1 MFKRATA
8 LVPWLDSLPRMEPT
22 NKKLGALTIGAI
34 GVVFGDIGTSPLY
47 AFKESFHPAHGI
59 PLNQVTVFGILSVM
73 FWAMTALVTVKYL
86 LFMMRADNKG
96 EGGILALTALAQRCF
111 RKGTRQHWWVVA
123 LGMFGA
129 AMFYGDAIITPAMSV
144 LSAMEGLKIVTPELE
159 KFVLPM
165 SIGIMVG
172 LFAIQ
177 RHGTAA
183 VGKFFGPTMVLWFL
197 VLAVLGAVQI
207 AQHPGILAALNPWH
221 SWQFFIEHKF
231 AAWITL
237 GAVVL
242 CVTGGEAL
250 YADMGHFGRTP
261 IRLGWFAIVWP
272 ALLLNYYGQG
282 ALVLA
287 NPAAVANPFY
297 LMVPDWALIPLIVLA
312 TSAAIIASQ
321 AVISGAFSLTKQ
333 AVQLGY
339 LPRFNIQ
346 HTNEREAGQIY
357 VPFVNWGLLIGI
369 IALVVIFKKSENLAA
384 AYGIA
389 VMLTMTID
397 TLLLFVVMIKIWKW
411 NPLATIV
418 IILGIL
424 ANDIMFLSA
433 TFTKIAEGGWFPL
446 LIGAGV
452 FTIMSTWRRGREIV
466 RRKVNDGAMPLK
478 GFVDSISLSDT
489 PRVEGTG
496 VFMTTNPDG
505 VPNALLHNLK
515 HNKVL
520 HGRVIILSIQIE
532 DIPRVPKE
540 DYIWINSL
548 GHGFYSITA
557 HYGFKETPNVP
568 AMMEDCRLQSM
579 NFDMMETSFFVNRES
594 LIATPRG
601 GMALWREHLFVWMS
615 HLAAKASDYFRIPT
629 NRVVE
634 LGTQVEI

>member
-1 MFKRATA
+1 
-8 LVPWLDSLPRMEPT
+8 MESKD
-22 NKKLGALTIGAI
+22 KKLSALTIGAI

-47 AFKESFHPAHGI
+47 ALKESFSPTHGI
-59 PLNQVTVFGILSVM
+59 PLNTTTVYGILSVM

-86 LFMMRADNKG
+86 VFMMRADNKG

-111 RKGTRQHWWVVA
+111 RKGTRRHWWVVA

-129 AMFYGDAIITPAMSV
+129 AMFYGDAIITPAISV
-144 LSAMEGLKIVTPELE
+144 LSAVEGLGLVEPALNQ
-159 KFVLPM
+159 FVVPI
-165 SIGIMVG
+165 SIGILIA
-172 LFAIQ
+172 LFAVQ

-183 VGKFFGPTMVLWFL
+183 VGLFFGPVMVLWFV
-197 VLAVLGAVQI
+197 VLAVLGILQI
-207 AQHPGILAALNPWH
+207 INNPAILQAFNPWY
-221 SWQFFIEHKF
+221 SWQFFIEHKV

-250 YADMGHFGRTP
+250 YADMGHFGRRP
-261 IRLGWFAIVWP
+261 IRLGWFSLVWP
-272 ALLLNYYGQG
+272 ALLLNYFGQG
-282 ALVLA
+282 ALLLS
-287 NPAAVANPFY
+287 NPNAIKNPFY
-297 LMVPDWALIPLIVLA
+297 LMAPNWALLPMVGLA
-312 TSAAIIASQ
+312 ACATVIASQ

-333 AVQLGY
+333 AIQLGY

-346 HTNEREAGQIY
+346 HTNEKESGQIY
-357 VPFVNWGLLIGI
+357 IPFINWGLLVGI
-369 IALVVIFKKSENLAA
+369 IALVVIFKNSSNLAA

-397 TLLLFVVMIKIWKW
+397 TLLLLVVMVYIWTW
-411 NPLATIV
+411 SRVFAA
-418 IILGIL
+418 ILVGGIL
-424 ANDIMFLSA
+424 ANDFMFLSA
-433 TFTKIAEGGWFPL
+433 TATKIGDGGWFPL
-446 LIGAGV
+446 VIGVAM
-452 FTIMSTWRRGREIV
+452 FTVMSTWRRGREIV

-478 GFVDSISLSDT
+478 GFVESIALSDT

-496 VFMTTNPDG
+496 VFMTTNPEG

-520 HGRVIILSIQIE
+520 HGRVIILSIVIE

-540 DYIWINSL
+540 DYIWIDNH
-548 GHGFYSITA
+548 GHGFYTITA
-557 HYGFKETPNVP
+557 HYGFKESPNVP
-568 AMMEDCRLQSM
+568 VMLEDCRLQSM
-579 NFDMMETSFFVNRES
+579 KFDMMDTSFFVNRES
-594 LIATPRG
+594 LIATPKG
-601 GMALWREHLFVWMS
+601 GMALWREHIFVWMS

>member
-1 MFKRATA
+1 
-8 LVPWLDSLPRMEPT
+8 MEPT
-22 NKKLGALTIGAI
+22 NKKLSALTIGAI

-47 AFKESFHPAHGI
+47 ALKESFSPAHGI
-59 PLNQVTVFGILSVM
+59 PLNQATVFGILSVM

-86 LFMMRADNKG
+86 MFMMRADNKG

-111 RKGTRQHWWVVA
+111 RKGTRRHWWVVA

-129 AMFYGDAIITPAMSV
+129 AMFYGDAIITPAISV
-144 LSAMEGLKIVTPELE
+144 LSAVEGLGLVEPALNQ
-159 KFVLPM
+159 FVVPI
-165 SIGIMVG
+165 SIGILIA
-172 LFAIQ
+172 LFAVQ

-183 VGKFFGPTMVLWFL
+183 VGRFFGPVMVLWFL
-197 VLAVLGAVQI
+197 VLAILGVLQI
-207 AQHPGILAALNPWH
+207 INNPGILHAFNPWY
-221 SWQFFIEHKF
+221 SWQFFIEHKV

-250 YADMGHFGRTP
+250 YADMGHFGRKP
-261 IRLGWFAIVWP
+261 IRVGWFSLVWP
-272 ALLLNYYGQG
+272 ALLLNYFGQG
-282 ALVLA
+282 ALLLS
-287 NPAAVANPFY
+287 NPDAIKNPFY
-297 LMVPDWALIPLIVLA
+297 LMAPNWALLPMVGLA
-312 TSAAIIASQ
+312 ACATVIASQ

-333 AVQLGY
+333 AIQLGY
-339 LPRFNIQ
+339 LPRFSIQ
-346 HTNEREAGQIY
+346 HTNELESGQIY
-357 VPFVNWGLLIGI
+357 IPFINWGLLLGI
-369 IALVVIFKKSENLAA
+369 IALVLIFKNSSNLAA

-397 TLLLFVVMIKIWKW
+397 TLLLLVVMVYIWKW
-411 NPLATIV
+411 SKLFAFVLIG
-418 IILGIL
+418 GIL

-433 TFTKIAEGGWFPL
+433 TATKIGDGGWFPL
-446 LIGAGV
+446 VIGAAM

-478 GFVDSISLSDT
+478 GFVESISLSDT

-496 VFMTTNPDG
+496 VFMTTNPGG

-520 HGRVIILSIQIE
+520 HGRVIILSIMIE

-540 DYIWINSL
+540 DYIWIDNL

-568 AMMEDCRLQSM
+568 TMMNDCRLQSM
-579 NFDMMETSFFVNRES
+579 TFDMMDTSFFVNRES

>member
-1 MFKRATA
+1 
-8 LVPWLDSLPRMEPT
+8 MESKD
-22 NKKLGALTIGAI
+22 KKLSALTIGAI

-47 AFKESFHPAHGI
+47 ALKESFSPTHGI
-59 PLNQVTVFGILSVM
+59 PLNATTVYGILSVM

-111 RKGTRQHWWVVA
+111 RKGTRRHWWVVA

-129 AMFYGDAIITPAMSV
+129 AMFYGDAIITPAISV
-144 LSAMEGLKIVTPELE
+144 LSAVEGLGLVEPALNQ
-159 KFVLPM
+159 FVVPI
-165 SIGIMVG
+165 SIGILIA
-172 LFAIQ
+172 LFAVQ

-183 VGKFFGPTMVLWFL
+183 VGLFFGPVMVLWFL
-197 VLAVLGAVQI
+197 VLAILGMVQI
-207 AQHPGILAALNPWH
+207 VNNPAVLQAFNPWY
-221 SWQFFIEHKF
+221 SWQFFIEHKV

-250 YADMGHFGRTP
+250 YADMGHFGRKP
-261 IRLGWFAIVWP
+261 IRVGWFSLVWP
-272 ALLLNYYGQG
+272 ALLLNYFGQG
-282 ALVLA
+282 ALLLS
-287 NPAAVANPFY
+287 NPDAIKNPFY
-297 LMVPDWALIPLIVLA
+297 LMAPNWALLPMVGLA
-312 TSAAIIASQ
+312 ACATVIASQ

-333 AVQLGY
+333 AIQLGY
-339 LPRFNIQ
+339 LPRFSIQ
-346 HTNEREAGQIY
+346 HTNEKESGQIY
-357 VPFVNWGLLIGI
+357 IPFINWGLLIGI
-369 IALVVIFKKSENLAA
+369 ITLVIIFKNSSNLAA

-397 TLLLFVVMIKIWKW
+397 TLLLLVVMVYIWKW
-411 NPLATIV
+411 SRFFAA
-418 IILGIL
+418 ILVGGIL
-424 ANDIMFLSA
+424 TNDLMFLSA
-433 TFTKIAEGGWFPL
+433 TATKIGDGGWFPL
-446 LIGAGV
+446 VIGVAM
-452 FTIMSTWRRGREIV
+452 FTVMSTWRRGREIV

-478 GFVDSISLSDT
+478 GFVESISLSDT

-520 HGRVIILSIQIE
+520 HGRVIILSIVIE

-540 DYIWINSL
+540 DYIWIDNH
-548 GHGFYSITA
+548 GHGFYTITA
-557 HYGFKETPNVP
+557 HYGFKESPNVP
-568 AMMEDCRLQSM
+568 VMLEDCRLQSM
-579 NFDMMETSFFVNRES
+579 KFDMMDTSFFVNRES
-594 LIATPRG
+594 LIATPKG
-601 GMALWREHLFVWMS
+601 GMALWREHIFVWMS

>member
-1 MFKRATA
+1 
-8 LVPWLDSLPRMEPT
+8 MESKD
-22 NKKLGALTIGAI
+22 KKLSALTIGAI

-47 AFKESFHPAHGI
+47 ALKESFSPTHGI
-59 PLNQVTVFGILSVM
+59 PLNPTTVYGILSVM

-86 LFMMRADNKG
+86 VFMMRADNKG

-111 RKGTRQHWWVVA
+111 RKGTRRHWWVVA

-129 AMFYGDAIITPAMSV
+129 AMFYGDAIITPAISV
-144 LSAMEGLKIVTPELE
+144 LSAVEGLGLVEPALNQ
-159 KFVLPM
+159 FVVPI
-165 SIGIMVG
+165 SVGILIA
-172 LFAIQ
+172 LFAVQ

-183 VGKFFGPTMVLWFL
+183 VGLFFGPVMVLWFL
-197 VLAVLGAVQI
+197 VLAMLGVLQIVNNPAVLQ
-207 AQHPGILAALNPWH
+207 AFNPWY
-221 SWQFFIEHKF
+221 SWQFFIEHKV

-250 YADMGHFGRTP
+250 YADMGHFGRKP
-261 IRLGWFAIVWP
+261 IRVGWFSLVWP
-272 ALLLNYYGQG
+272 ALLLNYFGQG
-282 ALVLA
+282 ALLLS
-287 NPAAVANPFY
+287 NPDAVKSPFY
-297 LMVPDWALIPLIVLA
+297 LMAPNWALLPMVGLA
-312 TSAAIIASQ
+312 ACATVIASQ

-333 AVQLGY
+333 AIQLGY
-339 LPRFNIQ
+339 LPRFSIQ
-346 HTNEREAGQIY
+346 HTNEKESGQIY
-357 VPFVNWGLLIGI
+357 IPFINWGLLIGI
-369 IALVVIFKKSENLAA
+369 IALVVIFKNSSNLAA

-397 TLLLFVVMIKIWKW
+397 TLLLLVVMVYIWKW
-411 NPLATIV
+411 SRFFAAVLV
-418 IILGIL
+418 GGIL
-424 ANDIMFLSA
+424 TNDLMFLSA
-433 TFTKIAEGGWFPL
+433 TATKIGDGGWFPL
-446 LIGAGV
+446 VIGVAM
-452 FTIMSTWRRGREIV
+452 FTVMSTWRRGREIV

-478 GFVDSISLSDT
+478 GFVESISLSDT

-520 HGRVIILSIQIE
+520 HGRVIILSIVIE

-540 DYIWINSL
+540 DYIWIDNH
-548 GHGFYSITA
+548 GHGFYTITA
-557 HYGFKETPNVP
+557 HYGFKESPNVP
-568 AMMEDCRLQSM
+568 VMLDDCRLQSM
-579 NFDMMETSFFVNRES
+579 KFDMMDTSFFVNRES
-594 LIATPRG
+594 LIATPKG
-601 GMALWREHLFVWMS
+601 GMALWREHIFVWMS

>member
-1 MFKRATA
+1 M
-8 LVPWLDSLPRMEPT
+8 DST
-22 NKKLGALTIGAI
+22 NKKLSALTIGAI

-47 AFKESFHPAHGI
+47 ALKESFSPSHGI
-59 PLNQVTVFGILSVM
+59 PLNQTTVYGILSVM

-86 LFMMRADNKG
+86 VFMMRADNKG

-111 RKGTRQHWWVVA
+111 RKGTRRHWWVVA

-129 AMFYGDAIITPAMSV
+129 AMFYGDAIITPAISV
-144 LSAMEGLKIVTPELE
+144 LSAVEGLELVTPALN
-159 KFVLPM
+159 KFVVPIAIAIL
-165 SIGIMVG
+165 IV
-172 LFAIQ
+172 LFFVQ

-183 VGKFFGPTMVLWFL
+183 VGRFFGPVMVVWFI
-197 VLAVLGAVQI
+197 VLAVLGISQI
-207 AQHPGILAALNPWH
+207 INNPSILGALNPWY
-221 SWQFFIEHKF
+221 SWQFFIEYKV

-250 YADMGHFGRTP
+250 YADMGHFGRKP
-261 IRLGWFAIVWP
+261 IRFGWFTLVWP
-272 ALLLNYYGQG
+272 ALLLNYFGQG
-282 ALVLA
+282 ALMLA
-287 NPAAVANPFY
+287 NPETVKNPFY
-297 LMVPDWALIPLIVLA
+297 LMTPSWALIPMVMLA
-312 TSAAIIASQ
+312 TCATVIASQ

-333 AVQLGY
+333 AIQLGY
-339 LPRFNIQ
+339 LPRFSIQ
-346 HTNEREAGQIY
+346 YTNEKEAGQIY
-357 VPFVNWGLLIGI
+357 IPFINWGLLVGI
-369 IALVVIFKKSENLAA
+369 IALVLIFKSSSNLAA

-397 TLLLFVVMIKIWKW
+397 TVLLLVVMLYIWKW
-411 NPLATIV
+411 NRFLS
-418 IILGIL
+418 ILLIGGIL
-424 ANDIMFLSA
+424 INDFMFLSA
-433 TFTKIAEGGWFPL
+433 TFTKIGEGGWFPL
-446 LIGAGV
+446 VIGAV
-452 FTIMSTWRRGREIV
+452 MFTIMSTWRRGREIV

-478 GFVDSISLSDT
+478 GFVESISMSDT

-496 VFMTTNPDG
+496 VFMTTNPEG

-520 HGRVIILSIQIE
+520 HGRVVILSIVIE

-540 DYIWINSL
+540 DYVWIDNL
-548 GHGFYSITA
+548 GHGFYVIRA

-568 AMMEDCRLQSM
+568 AMMNDCKLQSM
-579 NFDMMETSFFVNRES
+579 NFDMMDTSFFVNRET

-615 HLAAKASDYFRIPT
+615 HLAAKASDYFRIPS

-634 LGTQVEI
+634 LGSQVEI

>member
-1 MFKRATA
+1 M
-8 LVPWLDSLPRMEPT
+8 DNS
-22 NKKLGALTIGAI
+22 NKKLSALTIGAI

-47 AFKESFHPAHGI
+47 ALKESFHPAHGI
-59 PLNQVTVFGILSVM
+59 PLNETTVFGILSVM

-86 LFMMRADNKG
+86 VFMMRADNKG

-129 AMFYGDAIITPAMSV
+129 AMFYGDAIITPAISV
-144 LSAMEGLKIVTPELE
+144 LSAVEGLGLVEPALSQ
-159 KFVLPM
+159 FVVPI
-165 SIGIMVG
+165 SIGILIA
-172 LFAIQ
+172 LFAVQ

-183 VGKFFGPTMVLWFL
+183 VGRFFGPVMVLWFL
-197 VLAVLGAVQI
+197 VLAILGVLQI
-207 AQHPGILAALNPWH
+207 INNPAILQAFNPWY
-221 SWQFFIEHKF
+221 SWQFFIEHKV

-250 YADMGHFGRTP
+250 YADMGHFGRKP
-261 IRLGWFAIVWP
+261 IRVGWFSLVWP
-272 ALLLNYYGQG
+272 ALLLNYFGQG
-282 ALVLA
+282 ALLLS
-287 NPAAVANPFY
+287 NPEAIKNPFY
-297 LMVPDWALIPLIVLA
+297 LMAPNWALLPMVGLA
-312 TSAAIIASQ
+312 ACATVIASQ

-333 AVQLGY
+333 AIQLGY
-339 LPRFNIQ
+339 LPRFSIQ
-346 HTNEREAGQIY
+346 HTNELESGQIY
-357 VPFVNWGLLIGI
+357 IPFINWGLLLGI
-369 IALVVIFKKSENLAA
+369 ITLVLIFKNSSNLAA

-397 TLLLFVVMIKIWKW
+397 TLLLFVVMSFIWKW
-411 NPLATIV
+411 SKFFAVVLV
-418 IILGIL
+418 GGIL

-433 TFTKIAEGGWFPL
+433 TATKIGDGGWFPL
-446 LIGAGV
+446 VIGVAM

-478 GFVDSISLSDT
+478 GFVESIALSDT

-496 VFMTTNPDG
+496 VFMTTNPGG

-540 DYIWINSL
+540 DYIWIDNL
-548 GHGFYSITA
+548 GHGFYSVTA

-568 AMMEDCRLQSM
+568 TMMNDCLLQSM
-579 NFDMMETSFFVNRES
+579 KFDMMETSFFVNRES
-594 LIATPRG
+594 LIATPNG

-615 HLAAKASDYFRIPT
+615 HLATKASDYFRIPS

>member
-1 MFKRATA
+1 MDT
-8 LVPWLDSLPRMEPT
+8 SH
-22 NKKLGALTIGAI
+22 KKLSALTVGAI

-47 AFKESFHPAHGI
+47 ALKESFHPNHGI
-59 PLNQVTVFGILSVM
+59 PLTQATVFGILSVM
-73 FWAMTALVTVKYL
+73 FWAMMALVTVKYL
-86 LFMMRADNKG
+86 AFMMRADNKG

-111 RKGTRQHWWVVA
+111 RKGTRRHWWVVA

-144 LSAMEGLKIVTPELE
+144 LSAVEGLQIVAPAFE
-159 KFVLPM
+159 KFVMPI

-183 VGKFFGPTMVLWFL
+183 VGKFFGPTMVLWFG
-197 VLAVLGAVQI
+197 VLALLGVMQI
-207 AQHPGILAALNPWH
+207 AQNPGILAALNPWY
-221 SWQFFIEHKF
+221 SWQFFIEHKV

-250 YADMGHFGRTP
+250 YADMGHFGRKP
-261 IRLGWFAIVWP
+261 IRMGWFALVWP
-272 ALLLNYYGQG
+272 ALLLNYLGQG
-282 ALVLA
+282 ALILA
-287 NPAAVANPFY
+287 NPEAIKNPFY
-297 LMVPDWALIPLIVLA
+297 LMAPGWALIPLIALA
-312 TSAAIIASQ
+312 TAATIIASQ
-321 AVISGAFSLTKQ
+321 AVISGAYSLTKQ
-333 AVQLGY
+333 AIQLGY
-339 LPRFNIQ
+339 LPRFNIEY
-346 HTNEREAGQIY
+346 TNEKEAGQIY
-357 VPFVNWGLLIGI
+357 VPFVNWGLLLGI
-369 IALVVIFKKSENLAA
+369 IVLVVIFKNSSNLAA

-397 TLLLFVVMIKIWKW
+397 TLLLWVVMIYIWKW
-411 NPLATIV
+411 NRWFASAL
-418 IILGIL
+418 ILGIL
-424 ANDIMFLSA
+424 ANDFMFLTA
-433 TFTKIAEGGWFPL
+433 TLTKIAEGGWFPL
-446 LIGAGV
+446 VIGAAM

-466 RRKVNDGAMPLK
+466 RRKVNDGAIPLK
-478 GFVDSISLSDT
+478 MFVESMTMSDT

-496 VFMTTNPDG
+496 IFMTTNPSG

-520 HGRVIILSIQIE
+520 HGRVVILSIMIE

-540 DYIWINSL
+540 DYVWIENL
-548 GHGFYSITA
+548 GHGFYTITA
-557 HYGFKETPNVP
+557 HYGFKETPNIP
-568 AMMEDCRLQSM
+568 AMLTDCRLQSM
-579 NFDMMETSFFVNRES
+579 SFDMMETSFFVNRET
-594 LIATPRG
+594 LIATPKG
-601 GMALWREHLFVWMS
+601 GMALWREHLFVWMT